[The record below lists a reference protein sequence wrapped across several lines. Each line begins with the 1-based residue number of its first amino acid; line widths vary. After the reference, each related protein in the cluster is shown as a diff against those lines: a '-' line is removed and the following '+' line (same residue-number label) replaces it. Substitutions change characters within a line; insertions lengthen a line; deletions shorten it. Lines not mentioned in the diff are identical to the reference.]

1 LSSPSATPADTAPR
15 RWIAAAQ
22 AEEEEESRMQASF
35 VNSAIY
41 GETGYRGNHPLA
53 IQRIGSVVT
62 LCHAL
67 GWLGAGNAPAWVE
80 SPVATEAELRAFHHP
95 DYIAAFR
102 AISDAGR
109 ATPEQRDRYRIG
121 TMENPVFPGMF
132 RRASTSVGGSIL
144 AARLAM
150 QGGIAYH
157 PAGGTHHGM
166 PGHASGFCYFNDP
179 VFAILTLLEEGAARV
194 LYVDLDAHHGDGVEA
209 AFARDPRVMTISVHE
224 ENRWPWTGTLGSRAA
239 ANAQNLPV
247 PKGMND
253 SEMTFLL
260 QGAVLPLAQG
270 FAPAAVVIT
279 CGADALAGD
288 PLSSLALSNTCLWD
302 AVMALTKIAPASVV
316 LGGGGYN
323 PWTVARCWAGL
334 WGRIAGHDIPE
345 ALPKAASRYLETLD
359 CDLVDEEERDPA
371 WMTTLADLPNTGQ
384 VRPEFH
390 HIVAAIMAPQS
401 DRAVA

>member
-1 LSSPSATPADTAPR
+1 
-15 RWIAAAQ
+15 
-22 AEEEEESRMQASF
+22 MQVSF

-67 GWLGAGNAPAWVE
+67 GWLGSGAVPCWDE
-80 SPVATEAELRAFHHP
+80 SPVATVDELRAFHAA
-95 DYIAAFR
+95 DYIAALQ
-102 AISDAGR
+102 AADAVGR
-109 ATPEQRDRYRIG
+109 ATPEQRERYRIG

-132 RRASTSVGGSIL
+132 RRASTSVGGSIH

-150 QGGIAYH
+150 RGGIAYH

-179 VFAILTLLEEGAARV
+179 VFAILTLLGAGAERV
-194 LYVDLDAHHGDGVEA
+194 LYVDLDAHHGDAVEA
-209 AFARDPRVMTISVHE
+209 AFAADPRVMTISVHE
-224 ENRWPWTGTLGSRAA
+224 GDRWPWTGTLAGGGGQAR
-239 ANAQNLPV
+239 NLPV

-253 SEMTFLL
+253 SEMRYLL
-260 QGAVLPLAQG
+260 DHAMLPLAEG
-270 FAPAAVVIT
+270 FSPEAVVVT

-288 PLSSLALSNTCLWD
+288 PLSSLALSNTCLWE
-302 AVMALTKIAPASVV
+302 AVMALTKVAPATVV

-334 WGRIAGHDIPE
+334 WGKIAGYQIPDRLPE
-345 ALPKAASRYLETLD
+345 KATQALQALD
-359 CDLVDEEERDPA
+359 CDLVDEDERDPE
-371 WMTTLADLPNTGQ
+371 WLTTLADAPRPGP
-384 VRPEFH
+384 VRREFH
-390 HIVAAIMAPQS
+390 RIAAAVMAPSS